1 MGVNPKSK
9 PSMGRKQVP
18 TMTMK
23 TRLDDD
29 LKQAMRDRNAPRR
42 DVIRLL
48 RSAIRNEEI
57 RVQKD
62 LDDDAVVQVLS
73 RQAQQR
79 RDSIEAFTQGNRE
92 DLADK
97 ERAELEIIM
106 EYMPQQLS
114 ADEIAELVAQT
125 ISEVGASAPG
135 DMGKVMSAI
144 MPQVRGRAEGREVS
158 AAVMAR
164 LRGG

>member
-1 MGVNPKSK
+1 
-9 PSMGRKQVP
+9 
-18 TMTMK
+18 MTMK

-29 LKQAMRDRNAPRR
+29 LKQAMRDRDAPRR

-92 DLADK
+92 DLADI

-114 ADEIAELVAQT
+114 RDEIEELVART
-125 ISEVGASAPG
+125 IAEVGASGPG

-164 LRGG
+164 LRAG